1 MAQVTHDPFH
11 NLRSPGEPDVA
22 LLAGITIKR
31 CGTGREDLQG
41 RTGKD

>member
-22 LLAGITIKR
+22 VLAGIPLKR
-31 CGTGREDLQG
+31 CGTGGEDLKG
-41 RTGKD
+41 CTGKD

>member
-1 MAQVTHDPFH
+1 VAQAKHNPFH

-22 LLAGITIKR
+22 VLAGIAIKR
-31 CGTGREDLQG
+31 CGTGREDLKG